1 MDQSQA
7 PTDEIS
13 APAQTGAIVP
23 TGERYRTLKNGA
35 IYDLEAGRIAANPPG
50 GTTTAITQANA
61 AAMATSRWD
70 KVYSAARHGMR
81 TASGSA
87 SSLRA
92 LSNMVEAQYKLAID
106 IEKGRAST
114 EAARYVAQQAGYMPN
129 ERTNSVEMPGDGG
142 VLALSMGAIVHIMS
156 GILPI
161 LRNSGDNDE

>member
-1 MDQSQA
+1 MDA
-7 PTDEIS
+7 KPVVLI
-13 APAQTGAIVP
+13 PA
-23 TGERYRTLKNGA
+23 KNGA
-35 IYDLEAGRIAANPPG
+35 LRDPDTGRIVANPG
-50 GTTTAITQANA
+50 GGASAITPANA
-61 AAMATSRWD
+61 SALATSRWD
-70 KVYSAARHGMR
+70 KVYSAARHGMV
-81 TASGSA
+81 TASGSP

>member
-1 MDQSQA
+1 MDDPTSQ
-7 PTDEIS
+7 PS
-13 APAQTGAIVP
+13 QTGAVVP

-70 KVYSAARHGMR
+70 KVYKAARHGMR
-81 TASGSA
+81 TASGSP

-92 LSNMVEAQYKLAID
+92 LSNMVEAQYKLAVD
-106 IEKGRAST
+106 TEKGRAST
-114 EAARYVAQQAGYMPN
+114 EAARYVAQQAGYMPS
-129 ERTNSVEMPGDGG
+129 ERTSGVEIPGDGG
-142 VLALSMGAIVHIMS
+142 VLALSMGAIVHIMA

-161 LRNSGDNDE
+161 LRNSGDDND